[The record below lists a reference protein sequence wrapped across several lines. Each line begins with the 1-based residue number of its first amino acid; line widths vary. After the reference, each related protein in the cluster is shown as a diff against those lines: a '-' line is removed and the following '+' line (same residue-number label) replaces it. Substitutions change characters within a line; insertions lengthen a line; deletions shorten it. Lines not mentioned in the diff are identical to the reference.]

1 MRILF
6 AALMGLFVAASAS
19 AQVQVNDIAFGLS
32 NSNGLNSLELV
43 RGFPGGAAA
52 PDPWSSPF
60 IQSMQFDNSGG
71 WHHHQGNLLG
81 LNFGT
86 SGTGGSLSNHATD
99 GSPSVQNLG
108 NLTGG
113 VTGLALSRLGGLS
126 VSPDNSKIAAT
137 GFDSRK
143 VLVWDYD
150 AGLSVGQ
157 GVGASVSGGRETPGV
172 PLAAGFTQGTTWLD
186 NQTVLAFQADGNIL
200 SVNAGSM
207 AVNTVATFAVP
218 GGASR
223 FTSMEYN
230 PTISPFVYGM
240 YSQFAGGV
248 TTNLLYVF
256 DPATWLQVPGSP
268 FDFSQSMQTAREIAF
283 DTRGNLFVG
292 QFSSAIDFIP
302 NAANPAVIVANGS
315 VDYYASPTFSSFNGL
330 DVALPE
336 PGTLMLLTAGLLGLR
351 RRRKM

>member
-1 MRILF
+1 MRCLVV
-6 AALMGLFVAASAS
+6 ATLAMLVAVPALG
-19 AQVQVNDIAFGLS
+19 QVQINDIAFGLS
-32 NSNGLNSLELV
+32 NSNGANSLELV
-43 RGFPGGAAA
+43 RGFPAGAAV

-60 IQSMQFDNSGG
+60 VQSMQFDNSGG
-71 WHHHQGNLLG
+71 WHHYQGNLLG

-86 SGTGGSLSNHATD
+86 AAAGGSLLNHATD

-113 VTGLALSRLGGLS
+113 GTGLTLSRLGGLS

-143 VLVWDYD
+143 LLVWDYN

-172 PLAAGFTQGTTWLD
+172 PMAAGFTQGTTWLD
-186 NQTVLAFQADGNIL
+186 NGTVLAFQADGNIL
-200 SVNAGSM
+200 SVNAASM
-207 AVNTVATFAVP
+207 AVNTVASFAVP

-240 YSQFAGGV
+240 YSQFVSGV

-256 DPATWLQVPGSP
+256 DPATWSQVPGSP

-292 QFSSAIDFIP
+292 QFSSLIDYIP
-302 NAANPAVIVANGS
+302 NAANPALIVANGS
-315 VDYYASPTFSSFNGL
+315 LDYYASPTFASFNGL

-336 PGTLMLLTAGLLGLR
+336 PGTLVLLSAGLLALR
-351 RRRKM
+351 RRRIV